1 MPGQSNQLILI
12 QGDIS
17 DAELKYLNSIYVG
30 DDIRVAKYETKGA
43 AIGGIEH
50 GLQVIFQDF
59 SIVGFIR
66 DYIIAATIDKV
77 LKSILQGLRKM
88 LSYFKTKGKT
98 VKKVITII
106 IKIQCEQEVVS
117 LHFSIKI
124 DRVELFFIWL
134 TNLLTREFLNNLC
147 SYSHVYF
154 IQQEDNISFYGN

>member
-1 MPGQSNQLILI
+1 
-12 QGDIS
+12 
-17 DAELKYLNSIYVG
+17 
-30 DDIRVAKYETKGA
+30 
-43 AIGGIEH
+43 
-50 GLQVIFQDF
+50 
-59 SIVGFIR
+59 
-66 DYIIAATIDKV
+66 
-77 LKSILQGLRKM
+77 M